1 MGQQNESKSSIPL
14 SWNNIDEEIIS
25 SHSLLELNEREKE
38 IYKIVYAYAINGQR
52 ISHDKLSYLVDL
64 DRKRLRVYTTNL
76 MEKGMIRREEGLHG
90 RYYPTIRTFKESLL
104 KAELFSDNFRKELL
118 SKDGLI
124 ATQGK
129 DSSRHAGS
137 LDVAV
142 SEFSNRIGAFVA
154 YSLIEA
160 MTNLNGHS
168 PGSGSGSNND
178 LTEDPRLKDILIKRW
193 TEIAI
198 TNIIPHLPSL
208 FKDFIDKSTDQYFD
222 YKNPDTVELWTC
234 RDCAKTG
241 GAFTGESY
249 NGDRTSALNHKE
261 DFGHTDIIWGQKQK
275 VNRPR
280 SQTTLQFD
288 NKELRDRLH
297 KAFAARYPVVDK
309 EFKKIFENMPSEI
322 DSYKKFLARTF
333 ARFKQQEHCD
343 HQYDKPAVTLQGYY
357 RKQCVKCHYLK
368 KVGPSEQ
375 KKNS

>member
-1 MGQQNESKSSIPL
+1 MGQQNESKSSTPL

-38 IYKIVYAYAINGQR
+38 IYKIIYAYAINGQR
-52 ISHDKLSYLVDL
+52 ISHDKLAYLVDL
-64 DRKRLRVYTTNL
+64 DRKRLRVYTTSL

-104 KAELFSDNFRKELL
+104 KAELFSDNFRKKLL
-118 SKDGLI
+118 GKDGLI

-129 DSSRHAGS
+129 ETSRHVGS

-160 MTNLNGHS
+160 MTNLNGNS
-168 PGSGSGSNND
+168 PGSGSNNE
-178 LTEDPRLKDILIKRW
+178 LTEDPRLNDILIKRW
-193 TEIAI
+193 AEIAI

-208 FKDFIDKSTDQYFD
+208 FKDFIDKSADQYFD
-222 YKNPDTVELWTC
+222 YKNPVPVKTWKCLECDTI
-234 RDCAKTG
+234 
-241 GAFTGESY
+241 GESY
-249 NGDRTSALNHKE
+249 RGNITSLLEHQE
-261 DFGHTDIIWGQKQK
+261 DFGHLKVKWGPEQK
-275 VNRPR
+275 VIVPR
-280 SQTTLQFD
+280 SKTSLQFS
-288 NKELRDRLH
+288 NKELKAKLH
-297 KAFAARYPVVDK
+297 KAFATKYPVIDN
-309 EFKKIFENMPSEI
+309 EFKKIFESMPSEI

-343 HQYDKPAVTLQGYY
+343 HQYGKPAMTLQGYY
-357 RKQCVKCHYLK
+357 RKQCVKCNYLK
-368 KVGPSEQ
+368 KVGPSER